1 MRTIL
6 LALLLAA
13 CSMDRSAEVPEVQSH
28 GTVTQQYLDNAPQRV
43 DILFVIDSSPAM
55 AAVEDRVRAANSDVA
70 TVAEGRLAG
79 PRSDLHV
86 GVITA
91 DPNDGGILRRTAL
104 FDGAYLIDRKT
115 TAASHN
121 NYPGS
126 FAPAL
131 LDLTDVG
138 MTGSPDSQPLESL
151 RTALA
156 GNAHNDGFLR
166 PDAKLAIVILTAQ
179 DDASPGELADYAAF
193 LRGLKTD
200 EDDVMIAVAGT
211 DASCGGAANPRLQS
225 FAGTRFTTLCDGDLS
240 YFVFTN
246 ACVPDNTGSFPSPC
260 LYGDLLDTD
269 PATPGIQADCQASD
283 LGGAYGACD
292 AGNPTPC
299 WRATP
304 NENMCGDDL
313 QFTVDRGDA
322 DPPSTQNLV
331 TVECVTR

>member
-1 MRTIL
+1 VRTIL

-13 CSMDRSAEVPEVQSH
+13 CSMDRTAEVPEVQTH
-28 GTVTQQYLDNAPQRV
+28 GTYTQQYLDNAPTRV

-55 AAVEDRVRAANSDVA
+55 AAVEDRVRSAISDVA
-70 TVAEGRLAG
+70 SVAEGRLVG
-79 PRSDLHV
+79 PRSDVHV

-91 DPNDGGILRRTAL
+91 DPSDGGILRRTAL

-126 FAPAL
+126 FAPAV

-138 MTGSPDSQPLESL
+138 MAGSTESQPLEAL
-151 RTALA
+151 RTALS
-156 GNAHNDGFLR
+156 GNAHNEGFLR
-166 PDAKLAIVILTAQ
+166 PDATLAIVILTAQ

-200 EDDVMIAVAGT
+200 EDDVMLAVAGT
-211 DASCGGAANPRLQS
+211 DASCGGTANPRLQS
-225 FAGTRFTTLCDGDLS
+225 FAGARFTTLCDGDLS

-246 ACVPDNTGSFPSPC
+246 ACVPDSTGSFPEPC
-260 LYGDLLDTD
+260 LYADLLDTD

-283 LGGAYGACD
+283 TGGAYGACAD
-292 AGNPTPC
+292 GNPTPC
-299 WRATP
+299 WRTWSNA
-304 NENMCGDDL
+304 NICGDDL
-313 QFTVDRGDA
+313 QFTIDRGDA
-322 DPPSTQNLV
+322 DPPSTLNWV